1 MCTSNRSPP
10 ERRSHCVFIEPR
22 LRFVSRQTSEFDDD
36 CMRPV
41 TNAQLTQ
48 YMRWLPPNTLT
59 HSTHTFARNPFRRSV
74 SSPEFLFL
82 PDFRFFLL
90 RFCSL
95 LFVALLCSVHS
106 TQLCKTRRRRRR
118 HRRRH
123 RTFSRFNCKCFRI
136 VLCSLEARGTAF
148 PLHPPRVPRNYDIVL
163 NRVCAMCMLSSLVLF
178 FFPQYSAVVGCGNVL
193 FARENDFLRF
203 SVIFILSFGF
213 GSSHKSNARIYGSER
228 STTHTHTHR
237 VLHMHNHPHPPPSLV

>member
-1 MCTSNRSPP
+1 MFLLPSSFFSP
-10 ERRSHCVFIEPR
+10 F
-22 LRFVSRQTSEFDDD
+22 FV
-36 CMRPV
+36 V
-41 TNAQLTQ
+41 
-48 YMRWLPPNTLT
+48 
-59 HSTHTFARNPFRRSV
+59 
-74 SSPEFLFL
+74 
-82 PDFRFFLL
+82 FFLL

-106 TQLCKTRRRRRR
+106 TQLCKTRRRRR

-136 VLCSLEARGTAF
+136 VLRSLEARGTAS
-148 PLHPPRVPRNYDIVL
+148 PLHHPRVPRNYDIVL
-163 NRVCAMCMLSSLVLF
+163 NRVCACCRRWFYF
-178 FFPQYSAVVGCGNVL
+178 FFFFHYSAVVGCGNVL

-228 STTHTHTHR
+228 STTHTLTHIAYCTCTITR
-237 VLHMHNHPHPPPSLV
+237 TLPLLLFDVSFLHRFFCLVVVQSQSQSQSMFSNFIVVLRIELRSPS